1 MQNLDFEKIWLELI
15 RRWLTLQSFMS
26 RVDQGPNA
34 PFTMWDTLVPYGN
47 GILLVHDVR
56 LNMDLFWISIVKNK
70 AKLSFIVKVLHYSM
84 FNIVSLYYHTFAND
98 KII

>member
-1 MQNLDFEKIWLELI
+1 
-15 RRWLTLQSFMS
+15 MS

-34 PFTMWDTLVPYGN
+34 PFTMWDTLVPYCN

-56 LNMDLFWISIVKNK
+56 LNMDLFWISIVKKK